1 MDSGKKGDNS
11 NMKQMKQMKLMILG
25 DQAVGKSSLL
35 LRYTEDTFSLNMM
48 GTAGIDL
55 KKKIVT
61 IDNELVKVM
70 IYDTAGHDR
79 FRQITK
85 VQYKGSKGIILVYDV
100 ADRKSFE
107 SVSSWMDHIN
117 ENADDGVEIMLVG
130 NKIDMMEKR
139 EVTKEEGIY
148 LAQKFEVPIVETS
161 ALSGENVE
169 QAFLTIIQTVYA
181 REKLLENERIR
192 KLTLEDKLRAD
203 ELEKKKKKNK
213 CCF

>member
-1 MDSGKKGDNS
+1 MDSKKEKDDPN
-11 NMKQMKQMKLMILG
+11 MKQMKLMILG

-35 LRYTEDTFSLNMM
+35 LRYTEDNFSLNMM

-61 IDNELVKVM
+61 IEEETIKVM

-100 ADRKSFE
+100 TDRKTFE
-107 SVSSWMDHIN
+107 SVSSWMDHIK
-117 ENADDGVEIMLVG
+117 ENADDDVEIMLVG

-139 EVTKEEGIY
+139 DVTKEEGII
-148 LAQKFEVPIVETS
+148 LAQKFGVSIVETS
-161 ALSGENVE
+161 ALTGVNVE

-181 REKLLENERIR
+181 KEKLLENDRIK
-192 KLTLEDKLRAD
+192 KLTLENKRNLD